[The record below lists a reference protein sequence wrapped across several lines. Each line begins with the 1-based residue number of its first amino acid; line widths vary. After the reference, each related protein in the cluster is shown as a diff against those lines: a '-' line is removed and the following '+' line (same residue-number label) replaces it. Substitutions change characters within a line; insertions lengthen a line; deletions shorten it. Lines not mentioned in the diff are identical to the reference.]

1 MEKKILMIFYAIFK
15 NIKSYK
21 NAKDKKW
28 RRTEMKQIFS
38 LKKPEKDKKRD
49 KNLNIKIFFKTRYPK
64 SVTTAQMKKS
74 RRMRKKKIKRQK

>member
-1 MEKKILMIFYAIFK
+1 
-15 NIKSYK
+15 
-21 NAKDKKW
+21 
-28 RRTEMKQIFS
+28 MKQIFS